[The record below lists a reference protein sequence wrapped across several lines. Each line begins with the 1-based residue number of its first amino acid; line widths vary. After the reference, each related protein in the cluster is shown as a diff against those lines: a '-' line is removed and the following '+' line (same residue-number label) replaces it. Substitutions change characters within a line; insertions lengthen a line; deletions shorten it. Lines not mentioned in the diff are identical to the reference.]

1 MLRVQLRDQ
10 DKQEPEES
18 VGAARLGLAH
28 ASEPTRP
35 GQDGAADPGDPGTRG
50 PRGDARPAGG
60 GVDFVL
66 PACVSAGRA

>member
-18 VGAARLGLAH
+18 IGAARLGLAH
-28 ASEPTRP
+28 ASEPPRLD
-35 GQDGAADPGDPGTRG
+35 QDGAADPGAPGTRG
-50 PRGDARPAGG
+50 PRGDACPAGG

-66 PACVSAGRA
+66 LACVSAGRA